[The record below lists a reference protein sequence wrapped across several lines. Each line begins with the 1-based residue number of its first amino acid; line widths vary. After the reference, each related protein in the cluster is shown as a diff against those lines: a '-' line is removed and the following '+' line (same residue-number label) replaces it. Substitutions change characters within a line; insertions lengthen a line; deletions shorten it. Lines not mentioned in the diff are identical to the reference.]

1 MNDVIV
7 EPIRRIREK
16 LIERYGGIDG
26 YFRHCQAQE
35 SAEAGRHRPRNH
47 KRGTVTGKAS
57 NRR

>member
-1 MNDVIV
+1 MSDVIV

-16 LIERYGGIDG
+16 LIRRYGGIDG

-35 SAEAGRHRPRNH
+35 SAVAGRHRPRNR
-47 KRGTVTGKAS
+47 KRRTTTGKAN